1 MRRPRWYFSGPV
13 SGSVAAVLIAILA
26 SACTRQ
32 DAESPSIVSPPTA
45 SAPITE
51 QQKSAAMHIWCEM
64 TPEFAR
70 EMMMEQD
77 TDGLRK
83 RAINAAHQLSERV
96 AEQLDVPLARAAEII
111 NLTVIERGGRDGAS
125 AYCESHAD
133 ADATP

>member
-1 MRRPRWYFSGPV
+1 MRRSRWYFSGLL
-13 SGSVAAVLIAILA
+13 SCSVAVLLIAILA

-32 DAESPSIVSPPTA
+32 DAEPPSTDSPPTA
-45 SAPITE
+45 SAPISE

-77 TDGLRK
+77 TDELRK
-83 RAINAAHQLSERV
+83 RAINAAHQLSEKV

-111 NLTVIERGGRDGAS
+111 NVTVIERGGRDGAS

-133 ADATP
+133 ADATH